1 MGSSSGDAHLLPMDA
16 EPSVSSDTDLPPS
29 SCGNLFGGTVKGWR
43 SVLLNNRKETDDTE
57 MTKSIVLPLNPMKK
71 PFYPRFPPGVDTILR
86 KVDDIEMTDVCALD
100 RN

>member
-1 MGSSSGDAHLLPMDA
+1 MDA
-16 EPSVSSDTDLPPS
+16 EPSISSDTDLPPS

-57 MTKSIVLPLNPMKK
+57 MTELIVLSLNPIMAKS
-71 PFYPRFPPGVDTILR
+71 FHPRIPPGVDTILR